1 STKGDTMSLG
11 TILII
16 ILILVLLGV
25 IPQPSLGIWPVWN
38 CRPHSHHSHYF
49 GAVRQALTGRA
60 EIIQKEKGSLGLA
73 GMTCQTQRRKAM
85 LKIGLAAFLTIAALS
100 PAYAAQD
107 LCNDAHMKQ
116 MDDMIAKMTDAA
128 KKKEATTALDM
139 SKAAMKKGDKAGCM
153 KHMDEAHKA
162 MGL

>member
-1 STKGDTMSLG
+1 
-11 TILII
+11 
-16 ILILVLLGV
+16 
-25 IPQPSLGIWPVWN
+25 
-38 CRPHSHHSHYF
+38 
-49 GAVRQALTGRA
+49 
-60 EIIQKEKGSLGLA
+60 
-73 GMTCQTQRRKAM
+73 M
-85 LKIGLAAFLTIAALS
+85 LKTSVLAAFLAIVALS

-116 MDDMIAKMTDAA
+116 MDDMIAKMTDET

-139 SKAAMKKGDKAGCM
+139 SKAAMKKGDTAACM

>member
-1 STKGDTMSLG
+1 
-11 TILII
+11 
-16 ILILVLLGV
+16 
-25 IPQPSLGIWPVWN
+25 
-38 CRPHSHHSHYF
+38 
-49 GAVRQALTGRA
+49 
-60 EIIQKEKGSLGLA
+60 
-73 GMTCQTQRRKAM
+73 M
-85 LKIGLAAFLTIAALS
+85 LKTSLMAAFMVVSAIG

-116 MDDMIAKMTDAA
+116 MDGMIAKMTDAA